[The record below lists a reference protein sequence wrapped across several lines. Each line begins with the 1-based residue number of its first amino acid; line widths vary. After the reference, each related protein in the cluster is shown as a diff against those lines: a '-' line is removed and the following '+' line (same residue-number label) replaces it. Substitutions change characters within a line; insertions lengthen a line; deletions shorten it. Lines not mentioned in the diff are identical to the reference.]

1 MLPKIPSETVGKIYE
16 DLFQPALRQFGAAG
30 ERVAQTVCMLSLPFA
45 VGAAKYEQLLDRI
58 QKSFV
63 KVPEEDL
70 SPPPVNAVFQI
81 SEKLI
86 SLPEDDAI
94 SEMYIALLSSCLSKK
109 YVDSVHPAFI
119 NLINQISGDEAL
131 FIDCLA
137 QLERA
142 IYLKKDD
149 SWRPPNKSEIA
160 QIIIPWSGTLLDG
173 GPIEKAVFNPDI
185 LNIPHHFFTYLEH
198 LNSLGIIEYV
208 HGPDYLLTDDI
219 IKGINGYKHWFISLS
234 KFGRLFYN
242 VCIKN
247 SDANYSADEF

>member
-81 SEKLI
+81 SEKLM

-185 LNIPHHFFTYLEH
+185 L
-198 LNSLGIIEYV
+198 
-208 HGPDYLLTDDI
+208 
-219 IKGINGYKHWFISLS
+219 
-234 KFGRLFYN
+234 
-242 VCIKN
+242 
-247 SDANYSADEF
+247 